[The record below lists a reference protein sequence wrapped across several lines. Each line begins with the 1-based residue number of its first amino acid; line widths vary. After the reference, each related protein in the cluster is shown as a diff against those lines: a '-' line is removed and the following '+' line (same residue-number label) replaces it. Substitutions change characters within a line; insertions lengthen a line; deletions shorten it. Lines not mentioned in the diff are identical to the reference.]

1 MAPRGPYRRLP
12 GTGRTLMTSVTL
24 WAADDHILQVEIRGF
39 TEFYR
44 RFYFRDMQAIIIRPT
59 ERAMAWTLAFGLLT
73 LATGLVAFTS
83 GPGWNIFWWSLAGV
97 CLVVAAANLALGPS
111 CESALRTP
119 LQTIGLPSL
128 RRLRSARRVLET
140 LRPMIELDQGALERE
155 EMLALLLK
163 QAGDAT
169 PLEAAG
175 SAASTAAAAPPI
187 AVSGPGE
194 GLAPPPVIRSDR
206 PIRHDSGRAHEVLAY
221 VLLLSAAV
229 AMLPLL
235 YFNVVLNTSLSLVF
249 VGRVVCIV
257 VALARQNRSD
267 LPIPMKRFAWT
278 AFGWECITM
287 LAGFFGGMALVIH
300 LLSSGRLDPASTAPP
315 SPLDIANFVKDNPAF
330 KVLSVVSS
338 LALLTLGI
346 WGLLAHR
353 RLAPA
358 REEPWRILPT

>member
-1 MAPRGPYRRLP
+1 
-12 GTGRTLMTSVTL
+12 
-24 WAADDHILQVEIRGF
+24 
-39 TEFYR
+39 
-44 RFYFRDMQAIIIRPT
+44 MQAIIIRPT
-59 ERAMAWTLAFGLLT
+59 GRAMAWTLAFGLLT
-73 LATGLVAFTS
+73 LGAALVAFTT
-83 GPGWNIFWWSLAGV
+83 GPGWNLLWWSLAGV
-97 CLVVAAANLALGPS
+97 YLGVAAANLALGPS

-128 RRLRSARRVLET
+128 RRLRPARRVLET
-140 LRPMIELDQGALERE
+140 LRPMIELDQGALARE

-163 QAGDAT
+163 QSGEAT
-169 PLEAAG
+169 PLEAAR

-206 PIRHDSGRAHEVLAY
+206 PIRHDSGRAHEILAY